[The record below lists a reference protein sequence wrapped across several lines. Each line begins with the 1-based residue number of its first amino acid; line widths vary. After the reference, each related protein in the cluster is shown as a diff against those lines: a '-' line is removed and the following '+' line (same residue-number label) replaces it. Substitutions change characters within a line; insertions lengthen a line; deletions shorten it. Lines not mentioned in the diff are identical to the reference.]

1 MENFEEIFEE
11 LIELG
16 FFVPRKGK
24 DFGWSS
30 KLHLENPDPKNPS
43 IVYLSQETISFL
55 IKKGAGFYSGF
66 GEKEKCF
73 GFYDSNKWGSTY
85 GSYGPGNFFMSLSLS
100 KVTFSD
106 KILYNLVGISGD
118 YGFGSSF
125 VKQVGKKAKKHCQDQ
140 FLHKLES
147 FIKSA
152 Y

>member
-1 MENFEEIFEE
+1 MN
-11 LIELG
+11 
-16 FFVPRKGK
+16 
-24 DFGWSS
+24 
-30 KLHLENPDPKNPS
+30 
-43 IVYLSQETISFL
+43 
-55 IKKGAGFYSGF
+55 
-66 GEKEKCF
+66 
-73 GFYDSNKWGSTY
+73 
-85 GSYGPGNFFMSLSLS
+85 LSLS

-140 FLHKLES
+140 FLDKLES